1 MSTVGKKAFDDVR
14 ALNNSSKE
22 LLATYGRQAVE
33 ARKIDYKDP
42 VRKSRV
48 KEITDLIERDVIDL
62 KGQIDA
68 LEATHSSWGDSPKRS
83 SHFSKALL
91 VGGQYMEIM
100 DNINNTAGVGA
111 FELVALMNDENIAA
125 TEAAAA
131 PVTPQ

>member
-33 ARKIDYKDP
+33 VRKIDYKDP

-68 LEATHSSWGDSPKRS
+68 LEATHSGWGDAPKRS

-111 FELVALMNDENIAA
+111 FELVDLMNDENIAA

-131 PVTPQ
+131 PATPQ